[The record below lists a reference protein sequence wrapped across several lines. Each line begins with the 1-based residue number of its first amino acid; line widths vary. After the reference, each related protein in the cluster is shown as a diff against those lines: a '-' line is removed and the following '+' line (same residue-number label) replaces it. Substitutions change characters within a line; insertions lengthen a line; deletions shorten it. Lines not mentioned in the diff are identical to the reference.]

1 MMADNLAN
9 RTAGL
14 WTLAL
19 IGSRAI
25 QPASTVYYIHL
36 TGHQGSHTA
45 KHWANIAQECNYSPL
60 SMKAW
65 EGIISTMLS
74 VY

>member
-1 MMADNLAN
+1 MTADNLAN
-9 RTAGL
+9 RTAGV

-45 KHWANIAQECNYSPL
+45 KDWANIAQECNYI
-60 SMKAW
+60 KAS